1 MKIRVASSLRGL
13 CGGNSVI
20 EAEGASV
27 GDVLANMSVA
37 WPELGAAVLENG
49 TALHRYVNVYLD
61 DDDVRYLGTLAA
73 PTSGFKEMS
82 LLPAVAG
89 GS

>member
-1 MKIRVASSLRGL
+1 MRISIASSLRGL

-20 EAEGASV
+20 EAEGESV
-27 GDVLANMSVA
+27 GEVLANAALA
-37 WPELGAAVLENG
+37 WPELGVALLG
-49 TALHRYVNVYLD
+49 DSGKLHRYVNVYLD
-61 DDDVRYLGTLAA
+61 DDDVRYLGALKA
-73 PTSGFKEMS
+73 PTSGYKEMA